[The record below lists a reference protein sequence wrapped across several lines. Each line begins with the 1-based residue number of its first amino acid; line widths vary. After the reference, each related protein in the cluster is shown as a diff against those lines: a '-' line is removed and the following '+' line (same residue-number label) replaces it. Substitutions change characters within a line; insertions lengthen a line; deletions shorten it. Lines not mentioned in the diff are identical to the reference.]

1 MRFYFNVSSLLNS
14 KRINVHSTTNTMTMG
29 NNENI
34 LVVGRH
40 QFIMDKVLN
49 TLRQQHYNAVGVLTD
64 NEAVD
69 SIQTQEFDAVIFGGG
84 VELDSSEFIKIEAK
98 RANKNL
104 KFVYAR
110 PQSILED
117 LIQVLNN

>member
-1 MRFYFNVSSLLNS
+1 
-14 KRINVHSTTNTMTMG
+14 MTMG